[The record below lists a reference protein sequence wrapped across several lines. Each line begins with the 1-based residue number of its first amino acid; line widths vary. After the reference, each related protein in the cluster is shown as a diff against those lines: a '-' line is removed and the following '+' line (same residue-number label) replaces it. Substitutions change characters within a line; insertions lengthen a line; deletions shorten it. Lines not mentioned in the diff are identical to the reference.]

1 MTTNATTNDTA
12 INKWLPDIICAFQAI
27 GGAAR
32 LPQIYRWIQLNRRI
46 LPAEWK
52 AVIRATIYH
61 QSSDSPIYPQGN
73 PDIFFKISY
82 GLWALRY
89 PSDKVIGKTNNDL
102 FMQVLASMSVEQFE
116 SYSGK
121 GDALIA
127 YVKEEVDKLKKKY
140 KVTS

>member
-1 MTTNATTNDTA
+1 MSTNATTNDAA
-12 INKWLPDIICAFQAI
+12 INKWLPDIICAFQAV

-52 AVIRATIYH
+52 ALIRATIYY

-73 PDIFFKISY
+73 LDIFFKISY

-89 PSDKVIGKTNNDL
+89 PSDKVIG
-102 FMQVLASMSVEQFE
+102 VSEHERGA
-116 SYSGK
+116 
-121 GDALIA
+121 I
-127 YVKEEVDKLKKKY
+127 
-140 KVTS
+140 